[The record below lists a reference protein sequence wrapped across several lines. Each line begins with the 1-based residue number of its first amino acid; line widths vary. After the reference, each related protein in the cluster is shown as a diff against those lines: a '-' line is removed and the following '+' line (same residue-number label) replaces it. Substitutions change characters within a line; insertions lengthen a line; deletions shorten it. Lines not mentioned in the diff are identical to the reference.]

1 MPKTFEEPLFIPSW
15 DFNKQRRMSFDDA
28 IAYML
33 YSSLC
38 PLGYT
43 SSDMTLHVGSDYYEM
58 YCAGALVSHFLRE
71 DIRNISDESF
81 SWHLGE
87 FNRILEIMRDME
99 SGIFFSIGR

>member
-1 MPKTFEEPLFIPSW
+1 M
-15 DFNKQRRMSFDDA
+15 
-28 IAYML
+28 
-33 YSSLC
+33 
-38 PLGYT
+38 
-43 SSDMTLHVGSDYYEM
+43 SSDVTLHVGSGHWEL
-58 YCAGALVSHFLRE
+58 YCADAPVSPYLRE